1 MTFVIH
7 TGTLSFSPSIQQRN
21 KGKIIPHPNNKETKA
36 KETQSIEYFYSYN
49 YFSSMLKLQQ
59 AFKSW
64 SNFGLIL
71 FGKGRE
77 IHRSMPR
84 FKWGKLAA
92 PKSQSSPHFICSGQT
107 SCLWPRSRLRLKVVD
122 NARVRDEC
130 GSSNPFTNTLQC
142 SSRRKHSRKIHFGFS
157 GRTLPLTLLLEKCGS
172 CGARV
177 RRW

>member
-7 TGTLSFSPSIQQRN
+7 TGTLPFSPSIQQRD

-77 IHRSMPR
+77 IHRTTLTNPCNNFIKSIDKFIKELR
-84 FKWGKLAA
+84 EIHVSILADLCNFSD
-92 PKSQSSPHFICSGQT
+92 KSINQFWQIQFEIKSTEWVTWSQDKAMIGLASDKNRAVLDFYC
-107 SCLWPRSRLRLKVVD
+107 
-122 NARVRDEC
+122 
-130 GSSNPFTNTLQC
+130 NT
-142 SSRRKHSRKIHFGFS
+142 
-157 GRTLPLTLLLEKCGS
+157 
-172 CGARV
+172 
-177 RRW
+177 